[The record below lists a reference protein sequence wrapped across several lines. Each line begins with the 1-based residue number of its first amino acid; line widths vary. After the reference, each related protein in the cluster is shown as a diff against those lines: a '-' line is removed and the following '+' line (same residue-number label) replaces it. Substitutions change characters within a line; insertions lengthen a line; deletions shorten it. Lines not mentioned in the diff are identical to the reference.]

1 MNGDKGISV
10 DSSSDKEKRKL
21 PVNVATSNVKKHK
34 YSISKTR
41 TNEKKKG
48 NTKGKQRKKSTAAKD
63 VGIRWGK
70 LKLPLVDTTFKVEPF
85 GAPPDDAENVTP
97 LVYFRGFFRDEL
109 FERIVEQTNL
119 YSVQKTGKCINT
131 TSEQIETFI
140 GIQIRMSIVRM
151 SVYRHYWAAGTRY
164 APIADAMP
172 KVYEG
177 SCILETR
184 ICSANTSQGYQIR
197 YDRSLA

>member
-1 MNGDKGISV
+1 MKGDKGISV

-21 PVNVATSNVKKHK
+21 PVNVATTNVKKHK
-34 YSISKTR
+34 YSTSKTS

-48 NTKGKQRKKSTAAKD
+48 NTKRKQKKNGTAAKD
-63 VGIRWGK
+63 DRNYRWGK
-70 LKLPLVDTTFKVEPF
+70 LKLPLVDTTFKGEPF
-85 GAPPDDAENVTP
+85 GAPPDDAANVTS

-131 TSEQIETFI
+131 TSEKIETFI

-151 SVYRHYWAAGTRY
+151 SVYRHY
-164 APIADAMP
+164 
-172 KVYEG
+172 
-177 SCILETR
+177 
-184 ICSANTSQGYQIR
+184 
-197 YDRSLA
+197 